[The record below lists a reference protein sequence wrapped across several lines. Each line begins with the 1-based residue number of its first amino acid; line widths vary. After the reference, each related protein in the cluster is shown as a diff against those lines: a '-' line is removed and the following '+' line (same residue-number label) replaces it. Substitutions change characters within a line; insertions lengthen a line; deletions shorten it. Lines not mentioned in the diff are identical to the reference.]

1 MIQRDGAED
10 KASVSKGG
18 SKMHIS
24 PTIFREYDIRGVAD
38 VDLTDQVVSAIG
50 RAFGTWLVRRGVKK
64 IAIGGDVRLS
74 TRRISHALFEGLLRT
89 GLDVVNIGTVT
100 TPVLYWSLHHFEV
113 GGGVMITGS
122 HNPKDMNGL
131 KLAFKGAT
139 LYGEDIQE
147 ILRMVLDD
155 DMTDAEV
162 PGSLS
167 EADIRDEY
175 VRMLLS
181 KCSLGPRKLKVVSDS
196 GNGTAGIMI
205 RHYLESLG
213 CEVVS
218 LFDTPDGTFPNHH
231 PDPQQRENLLSL
243 MEAVRREKADVGL
256 AFDGD
261 ADRLGVVDER
271 GEMIWG
277 DILMALFWREILP
290 KHPGADVI
298 VEVKCSQSLIDDA
311 LRFGGKPL
319 FWKSGHSVIK
329 AKMKEIKAIFAGE
342 LSGHFFFADEYYGF
356 DDSFYAAAR
365 LLRILSSSDKTLSE
379 MIADIPGYPSTAE
392 VRINCPDEKK
402 FDVVASL
409 RDKALE
415 EYEAITV
422 DGVRIL
428 YPEGWGLIRASNTQP
443 VIVSRCE
450 GRTEADLEAISADVR
465 RRLLAEGLPDFSW
478 TY

>member
-1 MIQRDGAED
+1 M
-10 KASVSKGG
+10 SKGG
-18 SKMHIS
+18 GRMHIS

-38 VDLTDQVVSAIG
+38 VDLTDYVVSAIG
-50 RAFGTWLVRRGVKK
+50 RAFGTWLVRRGVRK
-64 IAIGGDVRLS
+64 IVVGGDVRLS
-74 TRRISHALFEGLLRT
+74 THRISSALVEGVLRT
-89 GLDVVNIGTVT
+89 GVDVIGIGTVT
-100 TPVLYWSLHHFEV
+100 TPVLYWGIFHFGV
-113 GGGVMITGS
+113 GGAVMITGS

-139 LYGEDIQE
+139 LYGDDIQE
-147 ILRMVLDD
+147 ILRMILDD
-155 DMTDAEV
+155 DFLDVER

-175 VRMLLS
+175 IRMLLS
-181 KCSLGPRKLKVVSDS
+181 KCSLGPRKLKVVADS

-205 RHYLESLG
+205 RHYLETLG

-218 LFDTPDGTFPNHH
+218 LFDAPDGTFPNHH
-231 PDPQQRENLLSL
+231 PDPQQRENLLPL
-243 MEAVRREKADVGL
+243 MDAVRREKADVGI

-298 VEVKCSQSLIDDA
+298 VEVKCSQSLVDET
-311 LRFGGKPL
+311 LRLGGKPL

-329 AKMKEIKAIFAGE
+329 AKMKEIGAVFAGE
-342 LSGHFFFADEYYGF
+342 LSGHFFFADEYFGF

-379 MIADIPGYPSTAE
+379 LLNDVPRYPSTAE
-392 VRINCPDEKK
+392 VRIHCPDEKK

-415 EYEAITV
+415 EHEAITV

-428 YPEGWGLIRASNTQP
+428 YPEGWGLVRASNTQP
-443 VIVSRCE
+443 VIVTRCE
-450 GRTEADLEAISADVR
+450 GKTDGDLEKISADVR
-465 RRLLAEGLPDFSW
+465 RRLLDEGLPDFYW